1 MSRPS
6 VNTTTCG
13 GAYRKLLHVVV
24 PIAGPDRCGLGT
36 ASRLGYVARIVAARV
51 TIAHDA
57 NSLSC
62 RRVSCRVR
70 TRDDSISAGAGG
82 IYAKSWIPR
91 PSNEKSSVCADGHC
105 LNPARARSSDDYDIG
120 NTAERDPPYASIGGT
135 RRLLCIQCA
144 RPSPLRV
151 DRAAQG
157 RWHQQT
163 PVPPRP
169 PRRPGNTDPTRRAPT
184 GTLGRSF
191 DDAVGMIRG
200 GAIAR
205 HRHDRRLRRHLQ
217 RSDGLPDLPDLRQR
231 ARFRCY
237 PANRRFARHR
247 QVNPG
252 DAHCRDCNAIMF
264 YRSRNSD
271 GVQRWPGSPCTTW
284 TKG

>member
-1 MSRPS
+1 MTPFPPELAEFTPRVGSPAPPTRRVPCALMVIAS
-6 VNTTTCG
+6 IQHEPDRAMTTTS
-13 GAYRKLLHVVV
+13 AIQRSAILPMRQLAER
-24 PIAGPDRCGLGT
+24 AGSFVFNARAHRRCG
-36 ASRLGYVARIVAARV
+36 
-51 TIAHDA
+51 
-57 NSLSC
+57 
-62 RRVSCRVR
+62 
-70 TRDDSISAGAGG
+70 SIGRPKAGG
-82 IYAKSWIPR
+82 ISKRQSHL
-91 PSNEKSSVCADGHC
+91 G
-105 LNPARARSSDDYDIG
+105 LLDD
-120 NTAERDPPYASIGGT
+120 S
-135 RRLLCIQCA
+135 
-144 RPSPLRV
+144 
-151 DRAAQG
+151 
-157 RWHQQT
+157 
-163 PVPPRP
+163 
-169 PRRPGNTDPTRRAPT
+169 GNTDPTRRAPT

-217 RSDGLPDLPDLRQR
+217 RSDGLPDLHDLRQR
-231 ARFRCY
+231 AHFRCY